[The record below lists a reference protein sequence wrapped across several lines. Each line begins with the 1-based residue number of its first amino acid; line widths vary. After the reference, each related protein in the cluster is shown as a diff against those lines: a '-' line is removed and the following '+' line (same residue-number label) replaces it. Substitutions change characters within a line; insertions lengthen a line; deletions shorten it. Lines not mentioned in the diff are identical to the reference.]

1 MLNLSELGARAE
13 AYFHQGVSP
22 ATKKAYRMGLQKF
35 NSFCTQARRKAIP
48 ASENTLLLFST
59 YLASQNLSSSTIQV
73 YLSAVHNAHVAKGQ
87 YKSQLT
93 PRLYQ
98 VIKGIQK
105 TQCITK
111 SPKTRKPL
119 TYKILEGVRS
129 VLLKHP
135 CTQDDLMI
143 WAACCIAFFG
153 LLRVS
158 EFTTPTQTHFT
169 PSSHLSL
176 ADVALDSRTYP
187 QVVRITL
194 KQSKT
199 DQIRQGTHLYL
210 GRTGHHVCPVEAII
224 PYLIARGNRPGP
236 LFMLQNG
243 KMLTRSIFSAA
254 IHKVLLEV
262 KLNPQCFNTHSFRIG
277 AATSAKQ
284 AGISDAYLKAL
295 GRWKSHAYLK
305 YIRLSSQ
312 DLANL
317 SRNLIPMPVKAQ
329 HVKL

>member
-1 MLNLSELGARAE
+1 MLNLSDLGARAE
-13 AYFHQGVSP
+13 AYFYQGVSP
-22 ATKKAYRMGLQKF
+22 ATRKAYRTGLRKF

-48 ASENTLLLFST
+48 TSENTLLLFAT
-59 YLASQNLSSSTIQV
+59 YLADQNLSSSTIQV
-73 YLSAVHNAHVAKGQ
+73 YLSAVRNAHVAKGHYNQ
-87 YKSQLT
+87 FKSQLT

-105 TQCITK
+105 TQCVTK
-111 SPKTRKPL
+111 SPKTRQPI
-119 TYKILEGVRS
+119 TFKILEGVRS

-158 EFTTPTQTHFT
+158 EFTTPTQTHFN

-176 ADVALDSRTYP
+176 SDIALDSHTSP
-187 QVVRITL
+187 QVIRITL

-199 DQIRQGTHLYL
+199 DQLRQGTHLYL
-210 GRTGHHVCPVEAII
+210 GKTGHRVCPIGAII

-236 LFMLQNG
+236 LFMQKNG
-243 KMLTRSIFSAA
+243 KMLTRSMFNVA
-254 IHKVLLEV
+254 IHKVLLEL
-262 KLNPQCFNTHSFRIG
+262 KLNPQSFNTHSFRIG

-284 AGISDAYLKAL
+284 SGISNAHLKAL
-295 GRWKSHAYLK
+295 GVRERKM
-305 YIRLSSQ
+305 SSLELQ
-312 DLANL
+312 PRGTDSILL
-317 SRNLIPMPVKAQ
+317 TVKMQLQ
-329 HVKL
+329 HTIL